1 MNESSFDKNPQYRV
15 VIVGPNHLQNS
26 LFATYIETYS
36 ACKSYVFNDLNPLT
50 AGTDDSFPDRMA
62 VLYDCLGL
70 DHNGLNGLL
79 SCLSLLHPKL
89 TLILFNLD
97 RDAGIEK
104 SAIELGVQGFFYH
117 DDSVETL
124 LKGLNSIFDGSLWI
138 SRQKMTE
145 VILEHGFAL
154 RRRRVPPHELPP
166 HTLTHREIEILGL
179 LTVGA
184 TNRHISERLC
194 ISPHTV
200 RTHLNNIFRKINVSS
215 RLEAVVWA
223 ADSLFISPKPP

>member
-1 MNESSFDKNPQYRV
+1 MNESSCDKIPQYRV
-15 VIVGPNHLQNS
+15 IIVGPNHLQNS
-26 LFATYIETYS
+26 LFATYIETCS
-36 ACKSYVFNDLNPLT
+36 ACKSYVFGDLNALS

-62 VLYDCLGL
+62 VLYDCFGL
-70 DHNGLNGLL
+70 DHNGLNELL
-79 SCLSLLHPKL
+79 SSLSQLPPKL
-89 TLILFNLD
+89 TLVLFNLE

-117 DDSVETL
+117 DETVETL
-124 LKGLNSIFDGSLWI
+124 LKGLNSIFEGTLWI
-138 SRQKMTE
+138 SRQKMSE

-154 RRRRVPPHELPP
+154 RRRRLPPHEASQ

-184 TNRHISERLC
+184 TNRHISDRLC

-223 ADSLFISPKPP
+223 ADSLFIYPKSP